1 MKKGAN
7 IPIFGSYFGS
17 SVLLQGMKEVLRR
30 VEMKVKRKNSKVAED
45 WRGAGGAKKKKGKG
59 NVME

>member
-1 MKKGAN
+1 
-7 IPIFGSYFGS
+7 
-17 SVLLQGMKEVLRR
+17 MKEVLRR

-45 WRGAGGAKKKKGKG
+45 WRRGGGSKKKKGKG